1 MSWLLVSA
9 ALAAPVEIVR
19 IDGPVRGIS
28 LSPDD
33 VAVAGEK
40 AGLLVDR
47 ATRAVTPVTAG
58 ADGVVFSPDGRIA
71 LFFGQD
77 LGAVFV
83 EAATGRTVQTIRLA
97 GGMSAAAWTDDRRA
111 VALATRWGVLV
122 VDGITLSIAQKRDL
136 GARPRAVRFDKT
148 TVHAD
153 LGGIDAVF
161 DLLDAKVERTKVEDV
176 PPPSAGCVTAESGTA
191 RVVGCEDGAVLALDP
206 TDPWP

>member
-1 MSWLLVSA
+1 MSWLLLSA

-19 IDGPVRGIS
+19 LDGPVRGLS
-28 LSPDD
+28 LSGDD

-47 ATRAVTPVTAG
+47 TSHAVTTVTGG

-71 LFFGQD
+71 LFFGEA

-83 EAATGRTVQTIRLA
+83 ETATGRSVQTIRLA
-97 GGMSAAAWTDDRRA
+97 GGMSAAAWTDDRRG

-136 GARPRAVRFDKT
+136 GARPRALRFEKT

-153 LGGIDAVF
+153 LGDVEATF
-161 DLLDAKVERTKVEDV
+161 DLLDPKIERTRVEV
-176 PPPSAGCVTAESGTA
+176 PAASEGTCAFAEAGAV
-191 RVVGCEDGAVLALDP
+191 RVVACGDGAVLELAP
-206 TDPWP
+206 TDSWP